1 MACTLVI
8 ESSLHSLLVCCGACM
23 CGVCGVYVFV
33 LCVCGVCMR
42 YESVGIYL
50 CVIKY
55 VLLSVYVLW
64 CVCVY
69 VCYDVCVC
77 VCCGVCVR

>member
-8 ESSLHSLLVCCGACM
+8 ESSLHSLLVCYGACM

-42 YESVGIYL
+42 DESVGIYL
-50 CVIKY
+50 CYK
-55 VLLSVYVLW
+55 
-64 CVCVY
+64 VCVI
-69 VCYDVCVC
+69 VCVC
-77 VCCGVCVR
+77 VMVYVCICVL